1 MEIMKLEVTSY
12 DSDQS
17 MITLEMD
24 EEAKQWI
31 LDRGF
36 NEILKDAIKNSQ
48 KPEEAQY
55 YQPGQ
60 DPQT

>member
-1 MEIMKLEVTSY
+1 MEIMKLDVTSY
-12 DSDQS
+12 DSDQNV
-17 MITLEMD
+17 ITLEMD

-36 NEILKDAIKNSQ
+36 NEILRDAIKASTR
-48 KPEEAQY
+48 EEQQY

>member
-1 MEIMKLEVTSY
+1 MKIDVTSY
-12 DSDQS
+12 DSDQNI
-17 MITLEMD
+17 ITLEID

-36 NEILKDAIKNSQ
+36 NEILKDSIANATK
-48 KPEEAQY
+48 EDFDQY
-55 YQPGQ
+55 ITPGQ